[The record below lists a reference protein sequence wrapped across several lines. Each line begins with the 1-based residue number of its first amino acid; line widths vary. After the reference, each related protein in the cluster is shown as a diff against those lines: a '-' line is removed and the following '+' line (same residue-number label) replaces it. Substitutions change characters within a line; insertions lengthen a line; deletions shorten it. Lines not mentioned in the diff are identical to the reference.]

1 MEMEITATPSFEEEI
16 RATGGVQPKYM
27 YVIFDT
33 IIHIGIV
40 SCTCLQGRAVK
51 FYQPENKMSCSG
63 VG

>member
-1 MEMEITATPSFEEEI
+1 MEMEITATPSFEEI

-40 SCTCLQGRAVK
+40 ACLQGRAVK
-51 FYQPENKMSCSG
+51 FNQPENKMSCSG